1 MSTTFLEVDN
11 ISNGESGT
19 SEVTAFLLNPSPLL
33 STAETT
39 GNTVTDNLLLTV
51 GDHLSRQLTTPLVQL
66 LIGQLR
72 PNRPGTKTMYG
83 FVRVRNVTDQ
93 IITGGNKRNVVV
105 NHGKKILAANG
116 SVKTFFKK
124 FSTFPLL
131 SFFYILFIYNQRL
144 LMNNT
149 KVLEKFFIWEENNST
164 DLNQNL
170 LKSVEQDNSVITIET
185 KTDSIPK
192 DWRDITDPKLR
203 KKMRKR
209 INDKKYRKK
218 HSEKIKSYKKFLY
231 EKNKKNKTS
240 YYDLNKDKTLIKN
253 KLYRKNNK
261 EKINKHNRNKHKTN
275 VQFKLSINLRNR
287 LNDALK
293 NNYKSVSAVRDL
305 GCTVEELKKYLES
318 KFSPGMTWDNWTI
331 DGWHIDHI
339 KPLSSFD
346 LTDRNQ
352 LLEACHYTNLQP
364 LWAKDN
370 LSKGAKTV

>member
-1 MSTTFLEVDN
+1 
-11 ISNGESGT
+11 
-19 SEVTAFLLNPSPLL
+19 
-33 STAETT
+33 
-39 GNTVTDNLLLTV
+39 
-51 GDHLSRQLTTPLVQL
+51 
-66 LIGQLR
+66 
-72 PNRPGTKTMYG
+72 
-83 FVRVRNVTDQ
+83 
-93 IITGGNKRNVVV
+93 
-105 NHGKKILAANG
+105 
-116 SVKTFFKK
+116 
-124 FSTFPLL
+124 
-131 SFFYILFIYNQRL
+131 
-144 LMNNT
+144 MNNT
-149 KVLEKFFIWEENNST
+149 KVLEEFFIWEENNST
-164 DLNQNL
+164 EPKMKLEN
-170 LKSVEQDNSVITIET
+170 KTESEQKDSMINTTTVNELENWKTITN
-185 KTDSIPK
+185 
-192 DWRDITDPKLR
+192 PKLR

-240 YYDLNKDKTLIKN
+240 YYDLNKDKTSIKN

-275 VQFKLSINLRNR
+275 VQFKLNINLRNR

-293 NNYKSVSAVRDL
+293 NNYKSGSAVRDL
-305 GCTVEELKKYLES
+305 GCTVEELKKYLEF
-318 KFSPGMTWDNWTI
+318 KFSSGMTWENWTI

-364 LWAKDN
+364 LWAIDN